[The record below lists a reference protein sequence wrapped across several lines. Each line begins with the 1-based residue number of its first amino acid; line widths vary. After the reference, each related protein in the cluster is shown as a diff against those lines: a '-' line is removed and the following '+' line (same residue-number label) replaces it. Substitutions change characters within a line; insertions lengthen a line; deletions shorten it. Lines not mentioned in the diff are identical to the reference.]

1 MTINIGADVHSKTIS
16 AYAIPTFDTESEELE
31 FCEEFNSRFAKFRN
45 DYESLS
51 VFATFVRDVEHGILI
66 ENTGFTNVLYWT
78 LVNMGCTVVV
88 ALPTDL
94 YEINQ
99 SKQKTDANDAR
110 KLANYMRRRTLGET
124 CFAECLMVD
133 EVWMN
138 RRVICRNYVTESNI
152 LSDTRRQL
160 RSYILLKNLKPGKL
174 TNDIASATSLAS
186 LSRHNDKPLALL
198 ITRAKETRH
207 RMDLTLKDIEE
218 EFKDVPM
225 YQRIKSIKGFGPV
238 ISAYLCSMVID
249 VNRFSTGNQFA
260 AYFGIV
266 PGQRESAESSPHC
279 RITRRGDATARHLL
293 VHATRL
299 HIQFDKE
306 RETSVSRMYDRL
318 KKRGF
323 PTKKALM
330 ACTNKMAHILFAMLK
345 SVSDGKEV
353 V

>member
-1 MTINIGADVHSKTIS
+1 MTINIGADVHSKSIS

-31 FCEEFNSRFAKFRN
+31 YCEEFNIRFGKFRN

-51 VFATFVRDVEHGILI
+51 DLANFVRDTEHGILI

-78 LVNMGCTVVV
+78 LTNMGCTVIV

-124 CFAECLMVD
+124 PFAECLMVD
-133 EVWMN
+133 SVWMN
-138 RRVICRNYVTESNI
+138 RKLICRNYMTESNI

-160 RSYILLKNLKPGKL
+160 RSYILLKNLKPGIL

-186 LSRHNDKPLALL
+186 LSQCADKPLLLL
-198 ITRAKETRH
+198 ITRAKDTRK
-207 RMDLTLKDIEE
+207 RMDKVLEDIEE
-218 EFKDVPM
+218 EFSDEPM
-225 YQRIKSIKGFGPV
+225 YESMKSIKGFGPV
-238 ISAYLCSMVID
+238 VSAYLCSMVID
-249 VNRFSTGNQFA
+249 IKRFRTPNQFA

-279 RITRRGDATARHLL
+279 KITRRGDATARHLL
-293 VHATRL
+293 LRATML
-299 HIQFDKE
+299 HIQFDKD
-306 RETSVSRMYDRL
+306 RESTVSQMYDRL
-318 KKRGF
+318 KGRGF
-323 PTKKALM
+323 PTKKAYM
-330 ACTNKMAHILFAMLK
+330 ACTNKMAHRLF
-345 SVSDGKEV
+345 SVLNGLSDGKEV
-353 V
+353 